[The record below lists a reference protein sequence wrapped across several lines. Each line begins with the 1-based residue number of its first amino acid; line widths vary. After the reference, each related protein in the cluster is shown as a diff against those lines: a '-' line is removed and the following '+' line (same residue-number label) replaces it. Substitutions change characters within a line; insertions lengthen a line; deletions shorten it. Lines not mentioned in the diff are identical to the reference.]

1 MTGVQTC
8 ALPISGISAGVGFF
22 AGMLG
27 GSGFFANHTI
37 RSILLNGLSNV
48 SQNALINVYHGND
61 DMFSGTKWAAISGVA
76 GGIVAGSYRKTTTY
90 WMFDMASDRKNWWLM
105 KEFHKENI
113 KSVTLQAVFRNMGGG
128 LASSI
133 PGFSTSEP
141 DCGC

>member
-1 MTGVQTC
+1 MVYVDLRGDVPIILVTGAMSAGVSFVSSVLIQSLTKGIYC
-8 ALPISGISAGVGFF
+8 IDWKEAGISAGVGFF

-76 GGIVAGSYRKTTTY
+76 G
-90 WMFDMASDRKNWWLM
+90 
-105 KEFHKENI
+105 NI
-113 KSVTLQAVFRNMGGG
+113 IEIGRAHV
-128 LASSI
+128 
-133 PGFSTSEP
+133 
-141 DCGC
+141 